1 MTWEL
6 AKRTRPHLRPLQHS
20 KHWFVLR
27 LEQQQLEE
35 QLRPGR
41 IAKQSLRKQNSPTG
55 EGAAGRRARGTGR
68 RAFIGSQANKEA
80 RVCQVSSRASC
91 VEGNSRP
98 GPDGVPFVT
107 AGQGGMCQTGN
118 RTGRCR
124 STGLDQITA
133 PSRVD
138 WICTGLEG

>member
-68 RAFIGSQANKEA
+68 RASIGSQANKEA

-107 AGQGGMCQTGN
+107 AGQGGMSEGARQE
-118 RTGRCR
+118 
-124 STGLDQITA
+124 TA
-133 PSRVD
+133 PDGAVRRD
-138 WICTGLEG
+138 